1 MKNKKV
7 YYIIF
12 LLLILFSGLFF
23 MKKGYKEPKIVVSNN
38 ELSENKKS
46 EESEFVVYYFYNNA
60 RCATCHHIENFTK
73 ETFEQNFK
81 NIYTFK
87 SINIDKPENRHF
99 INDYAI
105 YTKSVVLV
113 EFDKKGKQIKF
124 NNLSKV
130 WNTIRNETT
139 FRDYI
144 KTEMVNF
151 LNKNI

>member
-7 YYIIF
+7 YYISS
-12 LLLILFSGLFF
+12 LLLILFLGFF
-23 MKKGYKEPKIVVSNN
+23 SIKKGYKEPKIVISNS

-46 EESEFVVYYFYNNA
+46 KESGFVVYYFHNNA
-60 RCATCHHIENFTK
+60 RCTTCHRIENFTK
-73 ETFEQNFK
+73 EAFEQDFK

-87 SINIDKPENRHF
+87 SINIDEPKNRHF

-144 KTEMVNF
+144 RTEMVNF
-151 LNKNI
+151 LDKNI